1 VVSSYYE
8 DRDVLI
14 VELSYPVLERT
25 VRLEVPILLIDD
37 IASDYDPIDIS
48 VDGFLNYRQPD
59 GLWRQLWTVKIVRDP
74 TRVTA
79 QVEVARAEQFQSIV
93 HECCQ
98 TLRKSNRS

>member
-48 VDGFLNYRQPD
+48 VDGFLNYR
-59 GLWRQLWTVKIVRDP
+59 
-74 TRVTA
+74 
-79 QVEVARAEQFQSIV
+79 
-93 HECCQ
+93 
-98 TLRKSNRS
+98 